1 MGEKVIA
8 LVLDGKV
15 QRILRFDE
23 LTSSVLLSNPK
34 IIDITNI
41 QVTESWSFD
50 DQRGFFVDIDG
61 EELVVPYA

>member
-15 QRILRFDE
+15 QRVLRFDE
-23 LTSSVLLSNPK
+23 LTSSVLLSDPK

-41 QVTESWSFD
+41 QITESWNFD
-50 DQRGFFVDIDG
+50 EQRGFFVDIDG

>member
-23 LTSSVLLSNPK
+23 LTSAVLLSNPT
-34 IIDITNI
+34 ILDITNI
-41 QVTESWSFD
+41 QVTESWNFD
-50 DQRGFFVDIDG
+50 QQRGFYVDMDG
-61 EELVVPYA
+61 QELVVPYA